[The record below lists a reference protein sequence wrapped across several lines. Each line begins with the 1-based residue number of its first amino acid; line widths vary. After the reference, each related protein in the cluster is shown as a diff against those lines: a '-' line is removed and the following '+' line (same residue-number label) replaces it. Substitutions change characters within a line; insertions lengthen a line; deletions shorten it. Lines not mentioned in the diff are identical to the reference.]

1 VVEKFYHAYYL
12 KAVPRDYGRKTE
24 MSDVKRVTSSLKGMM
39 VAVKKEID
47 AAEAEVAAA
56 QDETIMAVG
65 MTRAMVRGVRDE
77 VAELRALLGGATNNP
92 PTED

>member
-1 VVEKFYHAYYL
+1 
-12 KAVPRDYGRKTE
+12 
-24 MSDVKRVTSSLKGMM
+24 
-39 VAVKKEID
+39 
-47 AAEAEVAAA
+47 
-56 QDETIMAVG
+56 